1 MDLLDK
7 GTSGLTAGAGTT
19 STVIFSIAR
28 QKTGILDRPLDRA
41 ARLDQI
47 VERLGSSSAA
57 VSVF

>member
-41 ARLDQI
+41 ARLD
-47 VERLGSSSAA
+47 
-57 VSVF
+57 